1 MTVKQFIRKVARDN
15 GLYVYQVEQCLYAIF
30 DGINEVLESGDDI
43 NFIRFGH
50 FLTADMEGHKCV
62 LKGEEIMTKPYT
74 KIIYWRLYDV
84 YGMDAEKNPFC
95 RYAPHPGSGVCE
107 QFRRC
112 GSDRVSGGSLRPV

>member
-30 DGINEVLESGDDI
+30 DGISEVMESGDDI

-50 FLTADMEGHKCV
+50 FLTTDMEGHKCV

-74 KIIYWRLYDV
+74 KII
-84 YGMDAEKNPFC
+84 
-95 RYAPHPGSGVCE
+95 
-107 QFRRC
+107 FRP
-112 GSDRVSGGSLRPV
+112 SAKLKSSVNNKQVEDKENEE